1 MVSDDAA
8 YDGAR
13 LPISNLFTRAL
24 KTPSLQFGPGAQAA
38 TAQWS
43 VMMSRAGLGVARR
56 HNLSAYFLST
66 TPRYTPKW
74 II

>member
-1 MVSDDAA
+1 MEICSVVFDVS
-8 YDGAR
+8 
-13 LPISNLFTRAL
+13 PM
-24 KTPSLQFGPGAQAA
+24 SLQFGPGAQAA